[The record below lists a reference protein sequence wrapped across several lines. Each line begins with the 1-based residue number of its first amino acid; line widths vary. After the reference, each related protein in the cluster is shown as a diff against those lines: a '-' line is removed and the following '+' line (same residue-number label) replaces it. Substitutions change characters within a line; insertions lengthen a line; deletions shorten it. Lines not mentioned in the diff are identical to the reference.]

1 VLSRLY
7 GSEIDVV
14 RLKGRIFVMSGGHDV
29 ERDVHR
35 HEDGSAHAH
44 DQQGAHRHDA

>member
-14 RLKGRIFVMSGGHDV
+14 RLKGRIFVMSGSHDA
-29 ERDVHR
+29 ERDEIRNDAEADTRDDPTGVR
-35 HEDGSAHAH
+35 SGHA
-44 DQQGAHRHDA
+44 